1 MTGPG
6 LAPVLPQDTLWSM
19 NRRFSRS
26 LLCASAVLCLGL
38 LSGCAPQTLTG
49 TWKAS
54 DGRPLTLILDEAKN
68 AEIVIEAMGQSISI
82 VGKYKLEQ
90 NRLAITDLKLKLA
103 GEAGMLN
110 MAGMLGT
117 QLPTKA
123 DATLG
128 WKNNDEILLSGD
140 KILEGS
146 YRREKQ

>member
-1 MTGPG
+1 
-6 LAPVLPQDTLWSM
+6 M
-19 NRRFSRS
+19 NWRFYRFS
-26 LLCASAVLCLGL
+26 LLILTALSLGL

-49 TWKAS
+49 TWEAT
-54 DGRPLTLILDEAKN
+54 DGRPVTLILDEAKN
-68 AEIVIEAMGQSISI
+68 AEIVFEAMGQSISI

-90 NRLAITDLKLKLA
+90 NRLAVSDLKLKLA

-110 MAGMLGT
+110 LAGMLGT